1 MKIKNRIK
9 NTKNPKL
16 EEKIPKVK
24 PRITPDE
31 ERSLF
36 SP

>member
-1 MKIKNRIK
+1 MKNKVK
-9 NTKNPKL
+9 NTIKPNPL
-16 EEKIPKVK
+16 ENIPKVK

-31 ERSLF
+31 ESSLF